1 MQKFEY
7 PYEKTF
13 IAEVALLSQFLGEFL
28 IKINDKASV
37 TSA

>member
-1 MQKFEY
+1 MFEY

-13 IAEVALLSQFLGEFL
+13 IAEVTLSPPPQGSFL

-37 TSA
+37 ISV